1 MLLHL
6 KKTWLI
12 LACLIAVVV
21 YFNGDQNYL
30 PGISQDQWE
39 KPQPVKQSLLTED
52 DLQELHAS
60 RKVDTVT
67 YKLLCE
73 ALGDF

>member
-60 RKVDTVT
+60 GKVDTVT